1 MNKYTALIL
10 DDEEKGRKGLEKLIG
25 EYCPQIDLISTA
37 ATGEDAYSVICKF
50 RPQILFLDIEI
61 AQSSSEYTTSFE
73 LLSRLPKYQYEV
85 VFVTA
90 YEHYA
95 LQALRSHAIG
105 YILKPVAIEDL
116 ISAVDDAIQ
125 NLSGSFDQ
133 SRTTEMVDQ
142 LNENTTYSSRI
153 WIHSQKDIVPI
164 NTVDIIRLEAQ
175 GKYTDIFVSDGL
187 KITSS
192 KNLGE
197 FSDLLDDK
205 LFTKVHR
212 SHIINTEHISKFSK
226 TDGGYVITSDNATVP
241 VSKNGKERL
250 LNKLV

>member
-1 MNKYTALIL
+1 MNKHTAIIL
-10 DDEEKGRKGLEKLIG
+10 DDEEKGRNGLEKLVG
-25 EYCPQIDLISTA
+25 DYCPQIDLVST
-37 ATGEDAYSVICKF
+37 TGSGEDAYSIICKF

-90 YEHYA
+90 FEHYA

-105 YILKPVAIEDL
+105 YVLKPVAIEDL
-116 ISAVDDAIQ
+116 ITAVDDAVQ
-125 NLSGSFDQ
+125 NLSRSGKQ

-142 LNENTTYSSRI
+142 LNQKTPYSSRI
-153 WIHSQKDIVPI
+153 WIHSQKDIIPI
-164 NTVDIIRLEAQ
+164 NTADIIRLEAQ
-175 GKYTDIFVSDGL
+175 GKYTDIFVSDGS

-197 FSDLLDDK
+197 FSDLLDER

-212 SHIINTEHISKFSK
+212 SHIISTEHINKFSK

-241 VSKNGKERL
+241 VSKNGKDRL
-250 LNKLV
+250 LNKLT